1 MKDNP
6 DEASHQTYLE
16 TVQGLT
22 KIEWMDR
29 TINALTPAE
38 LIDGARQVAAYKNE
52 LTADVQ
58 AKTAALRSN
67 PDDEK
72 AIRAAKDA
80 ARSQR
85 SKIYKKSDEILFND
99 GFKKVAAQVAKNP
112 AAAAKDTDKEFAAQV
127 LAAVRHYKRI
137 PTMEEAL
144 SFVLQEQRAA
154 VLAVAEARRDREIE
168 EWGVAK
174 ERKDVYK
181 QFAQYRDTNV
191 MRACDMRNPAPNG
204 HFLRLFGQS
213 DREIVENSNK
223 DASVMQALTMM
234 NGTLFRNLISPF
246 SVISREVTKAKSADE
261 AIDAIYLS
269 TLSRHATAEE
279 KALLAPVAAAGN
291 EGKGDVLWTVLNT
304 RQFLFIQ

>member
-1 MKDNP
+1 
-6 DEASHQTYLE
+6 
-16 TVQGLT
+16 
-22 KIEWMDR
+22 
-29 TINALTPAE
+29 
-38 LIDGARQVAAYKNE
+38 
-52 LTADVQ
+52 
-58 AKTAALRSN
+58 
-67 PDDEK
+67 
-72 AIRAAKDA
+72 
-80 ARSQR
+80 
-85 SKIYKKSDEILFND
+85 
-99 GFKKVAAQVAKNP
+99 
-112 AAAAKDTDKEFAAQV
+112 
-127 LAAVRHYKRI
+127 
-137 PTMEEAL
+137 
-144 SFVLQEQRAA
+144 
-154 VLAVAEARRDREIE
+154 
-168 EWGVAK
+168 
-174 ERKDVYK
+174 
-181 QFAQYRDTNV
+181 

-246 SVISREVTKAKSADE
+246 SVISREVTKAKSADD